1 MIKFKKIF
9 YKNILAVGNH
19 GIEIDLIKTQTTL
32 ISGFNGGGKSTF
44 AEALIFA
51 LYGKPFRKIKKG
63 QLVNSVNKKGLLVEL
78 WFDKGDKSYHVKRGI
93 GPNLFEI
100 YENGELIDQSAVVRD
115 YQAEFEANI
124 LQMNYRAFTQ
134 TVMIGMATYVPFM
147 ELPAGARREFIE
159 ELLDYS
165 IFSKMNQLLKEDANE
180 NKHSLNDVTK
190 DIDNSK
196 RMIETIR
203 RHNAEILQ
211 MKNKNEDAIYKAID
225 ESLEIAKIAKEKA
238 LSIEDEI
245 VSISVN
251 LKGKDE
257 NRVKMQD
264 IDALIR
270 DFSNDLSSHRKTH
283 KFFSSNETCPTCE
296 QTISEQI
303 KKAKILAED
312 EHIESKSAA
321 IDKLNKMADK
331 LSQKALGFAAVEKQI
346 GELRAEQQ
354 RCEIDRQAAMKIL
367 RAKKAELDA
376 EKPDAAFKNDEL
388 TEAENQLV
396 ELKKR
401 YDAESA
407 IKKINA
413 STASILKDSGIKAH
427 AVKKYVQVIND
438 LINQYLYSF
447 GLYVDFHLDENFE
460 EVIKSRYRD
469 EFSFASFSEGEK
481 MRINFAIMFAWR
493 NLSKIRNSMSTNLLI
508 LDETLDGVVDTD
520 GIGEIIKTLKQLNEN
535 DNIFVISHR
544 ADSLSGSFDRNIVFK
559 KDQGFTVLEDESMKG
574 DNID

>member
-1 MIKFKKIF
+1 MIKFTKIS

-19 GIEIDLIKTQTTL
+19 PIEIELTKTQTTL
-32 ISGFNGGGKSTF
+32 ISGLNGGGKSTF
-44 AEALIFA
+44 GEALIFA

-78 WFDKGDKSYHVKRGI
+78 WFEKGDKSYRVKRGI
-93 GPNLFEI
+93 SPNIFEI
-100 YENGELIDQSAVVRD
+100 YENDELIDQSAAVRD
-115 YQAEFEANI
+115 YQSEFEANI

-134 TVMIGMATYVPFM
+134 TVMIGMATFVPFM

-165 IFSKMNQLLKEDANE
+165 IFSTMNQLLKEDVNE
-180 NKHSLNDVTK
+180 NKVAINDITK
-190 DIDNSK
+190 DIDSTK
-196 RMIETIR
+196 RLIDTIK

-211 MKNKNEDAIYKAID
+211 MKNKSTDAIHKAIGD
-225 ESLEIAKIAKEKA
+225 AINDAESAMSKIKAYDAELLENEEK
-238 LSIEDEI
+238 
-245 VSISVN
+245 
-251 LKGKDE
+251 LKGKNPIVQKIAE
-257 NRVKMQD
+257 RQS
-264 IDALIR
+264 LIR
-270 DFSNDLSSHRKTH
+270 DFSQDLSQHKKTH
-283 KFFSSNETCPTCE
+283 SFFAKNDNCPTCE
-296 QTISEQI
+296 QRLSEMLKEAKIKTESENISSKEEAIEKLEGMI
-303 KKAKILAED
+303 KKLESQVEAFLPV
-312 EHIESKSAA
+312 ESKLRDLRSKRAEA
-321 IDKLNKMADK
+321 EIDK
-331 LSQKALGFAAVEKQI
+331 QT
-346 GELRAEQQ
+346 
-354 RCEIDRQAAMKIL
+354 AMRIL
-367 RAKKAELDA
+367 KAKKVELENEQEA
-376 EKPDAAFKNDEL
+376 GEFKNDEL
-388 TEAENQLV
+388 TANEELLV
-396 ELKKR
+396 SLKKAF
-401 YDAESA
+401 DTESE

-413 STASILKDSGIKAH
+413 LAATVLKDTGIKAH

-469 EFSFASFSEGEK
+469 EFSFSSFSEGEK

-520 GIGEIIKTLKQLNEN
+520 GIGEIIKTLKQLNEK

-559 KDQGFTVLEDESMKG
+559 KDQGFTVLEDENMKG
-574 DNID
+574 NED